1 MSASTCSLSSCASV
15 IATFMRLGGTAVAW
29 VIFGSE
35 IQFLPAALL
44 AVFDAAYRSW
54 NLPVHNFFVV
64 HVQQPVKALGINRT
78 AAMLG
83 IFVVSAALHEV
94 VLSVPFKAFKLW
106 AFWGMIGQVPIII
119 ASRAFRHHKVL
130 GNIIFWSCFAI
141 GQSVIVLMYFSPAQF
156 SLYLSQRACAA
167 GITSPTRSA
176 WSPDHTKVL
185 LICTR
190 SFSFDQVKL

>member
-1 MSASTCSLSSCASV
+1 MQCTQCVMPASC
-15 IATFMRLGGTAVAW
+15 
-29 VIFGSE
+29 
-35 IQFLPAALL
+35 
-44 AVFDAAYRSW
+44 RSW

-119 ASRAFRHHKVL
+119 GSRAFRHHKVL

-141 GQSVIVLMYFSPAQF
+141 GQSVIVLMCPFLPQSIRPCC
-156 SLYLSQRACAA
+156 S
-167 GITSPTRSA
+167 
-176 WSPDHTKVL
+176 
-185 LICTR
+185 
-190 SFSFDQVKL
+190 

>member
-1 MSASTCSLSSCASV
+1 MPASC
-15 IATFMRLGGTAVAW
+15 
-29 VIFGSE
+29 
-35 IQFLPAALL
+35 
-44 AVFDAAYRSW
+44 RSW

-119 ASRAFRHHKVL
+119 GSRAFRHHKVL

-141 GQSVIVLMYFSPAQF
+141 GQSVIVLMCPFLPQSIRPCC
-156 SLYLSQRACAA
+156 S
-167 GITSPTRSA
+167 
-176 WSPDHTKVL
+176 
-185 LICTR
+185 
-190 SFSFDQVKL
+190 